1 MKAKI
6 LTLAAILMI
15 SVNFANASTEVKSY
29 TIKDIKGKVLEI
41 QVIVENFMETFDFDT
56 KVIFREVKQ
65 KENGQQEMLDIKP
78 FIKPEREVE
87 EELF

>member
-15 SVNFANASTEVKSY
+15 SANFANASNAVRSFK
-29 TIKDIKGKVLEI
+29 TIDIKGKIYEI
-41 QVIVENFMETFDFDT
+41 QVKVENLNETFEFDT

-65 KENGQQEMLDIKP
+65 KENGQQEMLDIRP
-78 FIKPEREVE
+78 FIKPEKEVE

>member
-15 SVNFANASTEVKSY
+15 SANFANASNAVRSFR
-29 TIKDIKGKVLEI
+29 TIDIKGKIYEI
-41 QVIVENFMETFDFDT
+41 QVKIENLNETFEFDT

>member
-41 QVIVENFMETFDFDT
+41 QVIVENFVENFDFDT

-65 KENGQQEMLDIKP
+65 KENGQQDMLDIRP
-78 FIKPEREVE
+78 FIKPEKEIE

>member
-15 SVNFANASTEVKSY
+15 SANFANASNAVRSFR
-29 TIKDIKGKVLEI
+29 TIDIKGKIYEI
-41 QVIVENFMETFDFDT
+41 QVKIENLNETFEFDT

-65 KENGQQEMLDIKP
+65 KRNGQQEMLDIRP
-78 FIKPEREVE
+78 FIKPEKELE

>member
-15 SVNFANASTEVKSY
+15 SVNFANASNEVRSFN
-29 TIKDIKGKVLEI
+29 IKDIKGKVLEI

-65 KENGQQEMLDIKP
+65 KENGRQEMLDIRP

>member
-15 SVNFANASTEVKSY
+15 SANFANASTEVKSLR
-29 TIKDIKGKVLEI
+29 IKDVKGKVLEI
-41 QVIVENFMETFDFDT
+41 QVIVENFVENFDFDT

-65 KENGQQEMLDIKP
+65 KENGQQDMLDIRP
-78 FIKPEREVE
+78 FIKPEKEIE

>member
-15 SVNFANASTEVKSY
+15 SANFANASNVVRSFR
-29 TIKDIKGKVLEI
+29 TIDIKGNTFEI
-41 QVIVENFMETFDFDT
+41 QVKVENLKETFEFDT

-65 KENGQQEMLDIKP
+65 KRNGQQEMLDIRP
-78 FIKPEREVE
+78 FIKPEKELE

>member
-15 SVNFANASTEVKSY
+15 SANFANASKAAKSF
-29 TIKDIKGKVLEI
+29 KMVDIKGKIYEI
-41 QVIVENFMETFDFDT
+41 QVKVENLNETFEFDT
-56 KVIFREVKQ
+56 RVIFKEVTQ
-65 KENGQQEMLDIKP
+65 KENGQQEMLDIRP
-78 FIKPEREVE
+78 FIKPEKEVE

>member
-15 SVNFANASTEVKSY
+15 SANFANASNAVKSFR
-29 TIKDIKGKVLEI
+29 TIDIKGKTFEI
-41 QVIVENFMETFDFDT
+41 QVKVENLKETFEFDT

-65 KENGQQEMLDIKP
+65 KRNGQQEMLDIRP
-78 FIKPEREVE
+78 FIKPEKELE

>member
-15 SVNFANASTEVKSY
+15 SVNFANASNEVRSFK
-29 TIKDIKGKVLEI
+29 IKDIKGKVLEI
-41 QVIVENFMETFDFDT
+41 QVIVENFAENFDFDT
-56 KVIFREVKQ
+56 KVIFRQVKQ
-65 KENGQQEMLDIKP
+65 KENCQQEMLDIRP
-78 FIKPEREVE
+78 FIKPEKEVE